1 MPISDEDAAKLA
13 ISKLEKLTPEQ
24 QSAKSNIELIL
35 QAEDEDSFVDIHELF
50 ALFNVLYFRS
60 LLVPRV
66 EVSWSNRLTLY
77 VAVSCLTWTL
87 RF

>member
-1 MPISDEDAAKLA
+1 MPVSDEDAAVMAIAKLV
-13 ISKLEKLTPEQ
+13 KLTPEQ
-24 QSAKSNIELIL
+24 QSAKSNIELL
-35 QAEDEDSFVDIHELF
+35 LKTGDDDSFVDIHELF
-50 ALFNVLYFRS
+50 GLFNILYFRS

-77 VAVSCLTWTL
+77 VAVSCLAWTF